1 MTADELAELERQLSE
16 FRWLY
21 GNNK

>member
-1 MTADELAELERQLSE
+1 MTADELEELEKQLSE

-21 GNNK
+21 GNIK